1 MKHELKLP
9 TRAELKAQLLAQAE
23 ATIDKLL
30 TWTDETPQPNLTQI
44 EDVVLKLRQ
53 ELSEAMTRT
62 VVQAQANTQPVEIPK
77 CPECGRR
84 MHPKG
89 AKSKRVVTRTG
100 ELPVTRQYYYC
111 SHCQQGLFP
120 PR

>member
-1 MKHELKLP
+1 MKQELKSP
-9 TRAELKAQLLAQAE
+9 TRAELKTHLLAQAE

-30 TWTDETPQPNLTQI
+30 TWNEETPQPNLTQI
-44 EDVVLKLRQ
+44 ENIVLKLRQ
-53 ELSEAMTRT
+53 EFSQAMTST
-62 VVQAQANTQPVEIPK
+62 VVQAQANAQPIEIPT

-84 MHPKG
+84 LHPKG

-111 SHCQQGLFP
+111 SHCQRGLFP